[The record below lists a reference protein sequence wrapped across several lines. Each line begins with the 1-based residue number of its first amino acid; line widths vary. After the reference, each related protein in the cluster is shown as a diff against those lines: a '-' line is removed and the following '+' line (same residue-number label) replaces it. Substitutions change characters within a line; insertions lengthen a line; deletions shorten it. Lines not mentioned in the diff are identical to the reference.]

1 MLPFLILL
9 AMAGPP
15 DLAEA
20 VIALEETPA
29 GLLFTD
35 GRHRGLYLE
44 TEEGTATLSA
54 LPGAGGNVVVTGG
67 GVLFK
72 ECPPRDHQRVAFV
85 PPDGESMVLYR
96 DEYFSGPFRCSN
108 NSFLV
113 AEPGRVLEVTMEGRI
128 VREWP
133 VNGYPAS
140 AAVSDGSLFYTGE
153 FGGLEFLNIST
164 GDVSIADGSGEII
177 FAEVTTGPDGL
188 VLAEISPEG
197 FMVLSPSGEI
207 VSADSSGFFPSW
219 TDDGE
224 VIFSRLEYSGMEPVS
239 GELLL
244 LDPFSGEVR
253 VALEDGAYLYPLETD
268 DGDIVWTDD
277 RGRLQGRE
285 AAAPARAPGE
295 SAYFDPDSHFDVVY
309 MHQRW
314 DTPDWFNGSWS
325 CGPTSCVMATQYY
338 LMLTPDSI
346 WASYPSPGHWSQWG
360 NYIPVEYTFLGYT
373 YDDLGESPGGVWVP
387 GAHGFICP
395 NGAAVWNLMVEF
407 LTRHDIY
414 SAWAGTSWSALTGE
428 INSLY
433 PVVCSSTVLG
443 YGHIILLNGYYANH
457 TVVVNDPFGDANEPG
472 WGSYYNGKDV
482 LYDWPGYNN
491 GHVQIGVSQLFYARA
506 PVPAD
511 PDTLVDDCSRGF
523 FKYADCR
530 YWHRTG
536 SGFQGNAWWTYSTGA
551 PPDTCVAEW
560 HPELP
565 FEGDY
570 AVSVYVP
577 PDFSTA
583 TGIYRLHTASGIED
597 IYLDQGLYS
606 DEWVG
611 LGTYGLAFDSFLR
624 LGDCTGTGG
633 QYIAFDAALF
643 SPAGTGTGG
652 GTSASMGEIRIW
664 PNPCGSMLNLR
675 FPDPSS
681 SMYVEFYDISG
692 RLVLSTRSSGA
703 DDVFQL
709 DLTDLC
715 RGIYILRAWSGAGTP
730 HSRMVTLVDD

>member
-1 MLPFLILL
+1 MLLILTLL
-9 AMAGPP
+9 AMTGPP
-15 DLAEA
+15 GPAEA

-35 GRHRGLYLE
+35 GRHRGLYRE
-44 TEEGTATLSA
+44 TDGGTVTLSA

-72 ECPPRDHQRVAFV
+72 ECPPSEYQRVV
-85 PPDGESMVLYR
+85 YTVPDGEATVLYR
-96 DEYFSGPFRCSN
+96 GEYFSGPFQCSD

-113 AEPGRVLEVTMEGRI
+113 AETGRVLEVTLGGR
-128 VREWP
+128 VAGEWP

-140 AAVSDGSLFYTGE
+140 SAAADGSLFYTGE
-153 FGGLEFLNIST
+153 FGGLEFLNMST
-164 GDVSIADGSGEII
+164 GNVSIVGGTQGIT
-177 FAEVTTGPDGL
+177 FAEVTTGPNGL
-188 VLAEISPEG
+188 LLAEISPQG
-197 FMVLSPSGEI
+197 FMVLSPSGET
-207 VSADSSGFFPSW
+207 VTADSSGFFPSW
-219 TDDGE
+219 TDEGE
-224 VIFSRLEYSGMEPVS
+224 VIFSRLEYRGMKPVS
-239 GELLL
+239 GEVLF
-244 LDPFSGEVR
+244 LDPVSGEIR
-253 VALEDGAYLYPLETD
+253 VALEDGAYLYPLEMG
-268 DGDIVWTDD
+268 DGDIVWTDNL
-277 RGRLQGRE
+277 GCLQGMD
-285 AAAPARAPGE
+285 AAAPSQSLENSG
-295 SAYFDPDSHFDVVY
+295 YFDPDSHFDVVY

-325 CGPTSCVMATQYY
+325 CGPTSCLMATQYY
-338 LMLTPDSI
+338 RMLTPDSI

-360 NYIPVEYTFLGYT
+360 NYIPEEYTFLGYT
-373 YDDLGESPGGVWVP
+373 YDDLGESPGGMVP

-395 NGAAVWNLMVEF
+395 SGAAVWNLMVEF
-407 LTRHDIY
+407 LTRHEIY
-414 SAWAGTSWSALTGE
+414 SAWAGTSWSTLTGE

-491 GHVQIGVSQLFYARA
+491 GHVQIGVSQLFYAQA

-551 PPDTCVAEW
+551 PPDTCAAEW

-565 FEGDY
+565 FQGDY
-570 AVSVYVP
+570 TVSVYIP
-577 PDFSTA
+577 PDRSTA
-583 TGIYRLHTASGIED
+583 TGIYRLHTASGVED

-606 DEWVG
+606 DEWVQ
-611 LGTYGLAFDSFLR
+611 LGTYGLAYDSYLR
-624 LGDCTGTGG
+624 LGDYTGTGG
-633 QYIAFDAALF
+633 QYIAFDAVLF

-652 GTSASMGEIRIW
+652 GTSAAMGEMRIW
-664 PNPCGSMLNLR
+664 PNPCNGMLNLR
-675 FPDPSS
+675 SPDPSS
-681 SMYVEFYDISG
+681 PMYVEFFDISG
-692 RLVLSTRSSGA
+692 RLVLSSRSNGA
-703 DDVFQL
+703 GEVFQL
-709 DLTDLC
+709 DLSDLC
-715 RGIYILRAWSGAGTP
+715 RGIYILRACSGAGTA
-730 HSRMVTLVDD
+730 HSRMVTVVDE

>member
-9 AMAGPP
+9 AMTAPP
-15 DLAEA
+15 DLSQT
-20 VIALEETPA
+20 VIALEDTPA

-44 TEEGTATLSA
+44 TDEGTLTLST
-54 LPGAGGNVVVTGG
+54 LPGAGGNAVVIGG

-72 ECPPRDHQRVAFV
+72 ECPSREHQRVVFTAQ
-85 PPDGESMVLYR
+85 DGEATVLYR
-96 DEYFSGPFRCSN
+96 GEYFSGPFLSSD
-108 NSFLV
+108 NSFLL
-113 AEPGRVLEVTMEGRI
+113 AEPGRVMEVTMGGRAAG
-128 VREWP
+128 EWP

-140 AAVSDGSLFYTGE
+140 ATVSEGSLFYTGE
-153 FGGLEFLNIST
+153 FGGLEFLNMST
-164 GDVSIADGSGEII
+164 GNVSIVGGTQDITFSGV
-177 FAEVTTGPDGL
+177 AAGPDGP
-188 VLAEISPEG
+188 VLAEISPKG
-197 FMVLSPSGEI
+197 FMVL
-207 VSADSSGFFPSW
+207 DSSGKTVYVDSIGFFPSW
-219 TDDGE
+219 TTEGE
-224 VIFSRLEYSGMEPVS
+224 VIFSRLEYSGSEPVS
-239 GELLL
+239 GEVLF
-244 LDPFSGEVR
+244 LDPLRREVR
-253 VALEDGAYLYPLETD
+253 PGRENGAYLHPID
-268 DGDIVWTDD
+268 AIDGDIVWTDN

-285 AAAPARAPGE
+285 ASAPSRTPADSG
-295 SAYFDPDSHFDVVY
+295 YFDPDGHFDVVY

-338 LMLTPDSI
+338 RMLTPDSI
-346 WASYPSPGHWSQWG
+346 WASYPSPGHWSLWG

-373 YDDLGESPGGVWVP
+373 YDDLGESPGGMVP

-395 NGAAVWNLMVEF
+395 DGAAVWNLMVDF

-414 SAWAGTSWSALTGE
+414 SAWAGTSWSTLNGE
-428 INSLY
+428 IDSLY
-433 PVVCSSTVLG
+433 PVVCSSNVLG
-443 YGHIILLNGYYANH
+443 YGHIILLNGYYSNH

-506 PVPAD
+506 PVPAE

-536 SGFQGNAWWTYSTGA
+536 SGFQDNAWWTYSTGA

-565 FEGDY
+565 FQGDY
-570 AVSVYVP
+570 TVSVYIP
-577 PDFSTA
+577 PDRSTA
-583 TGIYRLHTASGIED
+583 TGIYRLHTASGVED
-597 IYLDQGLYS
+597 LYLDQGLYS
-606 DEWVG
+606 DEWVQ
-611 LGTYGLAFDSFLR
+611 LGTFGLAYDSYLR
-624 LGDCTGTGG
+624 LGDYTGTAG

-652 GTSASMGEIRIW
+652 GPSAAVGEMRIW
-664 PNPCGSMLNLR
+664 PNPCDGMLNLR
-675 FPDPSS
+675 TPDPGSPI
-681 SMYVEFYDISG
+681 MVELYDISG
-692 RLVLSTRSSGA
+692 RLVLSSRSSGA
-703 DDVFQL
+703 VEVFQV
-709 DLTDLC
+709 DLSDFC
-715 RGIYILRAWSGAGTP
+715 RGIYMLRARSGAGNAQ
-730 HSRMVTLVDD
+730 SMMVTVVDE

>member
-1 MLPFLILL
+1 MLLL
-9 AMAGPP
+9 LTVLALTGPP
-15 DLAEA
+15 DPAET
-20 VIALEETPA
+20 VIALEDTPA
-29 GLLFTD
+29 GLMFTD
-35 GRHRGLYLE
+35 GRRRGLYLE
-44 TEEGTATLSA
+44 TDGGTVTLSA
-54 LPGAGGNVVVTGG
+54 LPGAGGNVVVTDG

-72 ECPPRDHQRVAFV
+72 ECPSRANQRVV
-85 PPDGESMVLYR
+85 HMTPDGEGTVPYR
-96 DEYFSGPFRCSN
+96 GEYFSGPFQCSE

-113 AEPGRVLEVTMEGRI
+113 AKPGRVLEVTMGGRI
-128 VREWP
+128 AGEWP

-140 AAVSDGSLFYTGE
+140 ATVADGSLFYTGE
-153 FGGLEFLNIST
+153 SGGLEFLDLST
-164 GDVSIADGSGEII
+164 GDVSMVDGTGGEI
-177 FAEVTTGPDGL
+177 FARVTTGPNGL
-188 VLAEISPEG
+188 VLAEMSPKG
-197 FMVLSPSGEI
+197 FLVLGPAGEQVSG
-207 VSADSSGFFPSW
+207 DSIGFFPSW
-219 TDDGE
+219 TAEGE
-224 VIFSRLEYSGMEPVS
+224 VIFSRLEYSGSEPVS
-239 GELLL
+239 GEVLF

-253 VALEDGAYLYPLETD
+253 VGQENGAYLHPIEAI
-268 DGDIVWTDD
+268 DGDIVWTDN

-285 AAAPARAPGE
+285 AAAQSRSIENSG
-295 SAYFDPDSHFDVVY
+295 YFDPDGHFDVVY

-338 LMLTPDSI
+338 RMLTPDSI
-346 WASYPSPGHWSQWG
+346 WASYPAPGHWSEWG

-373 YDDLGESPGGVWVP
+373 YDDLGESPDDVWVP

-407 LTRHDIY
+407 LTRHEIY
-414 SAWAGTSWSALTGE
+414 SAWAGTSWSTLTGE
-428 INSLY
+428 IESLY
-433 PVVCSSTVLG
+433 PVICSSTVLG

-491 GHVQIGVSQLFYARA
+491 GHVQIGVSQLFYAQA

-565 FEGDY
+565 FQGDY
-570 AVSVYVP
+570 TVSVYIP
-577 PDFSTA
+577 PDRSTA
-583 TGIYRLHTASGIED
+583 TGIYRLHTASGVED

-606 DEWVG
+606 DEWVQ
-611 LGTYGLAFDSFLR
+611 LGTYGLGYDSYLR

-652 GTSASMGEIRIW
+652 GTSAAMEEVRIW
-664 PNPCGSMLNLR
+664 PNPCDGMLNLR
-675 FPDPSS
+675 TPDPAGPIT
-681 SMYVEFYDISG
+681 VELYDISG
-692 RLVLSTRSSGA
+692 RLVLSSRGSEA
-703 DDVFQL
+703 VDVIQI
-709 DLTDLC
+709 DLSDLR
-715 RGIYILRAWSGAGTP
+715 RGIYILRARTGAGKAF
-730 HSRMVTLVDD
+730 SRTVTVVDE